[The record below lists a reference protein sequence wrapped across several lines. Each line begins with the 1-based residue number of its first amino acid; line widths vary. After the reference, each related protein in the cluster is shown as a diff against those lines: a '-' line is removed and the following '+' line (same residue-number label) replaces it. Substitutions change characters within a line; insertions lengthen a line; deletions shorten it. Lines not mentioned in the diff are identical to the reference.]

1 MRQRMGIRSARPTLR
16 ALPTRLLVWLER
28 RRAPLG
34 ERVADI
40 ASREGIRRWR
50 SGRRVHGHFIP
61 F

>member
-1 MRQRMGIRSARPTLR
+1 MNLIAVTVR
-16 ALPTRLLVWLER
+16 ALPTWLLVWLER

-40 ASREGIRRWR
+40 AWHEGARRWR
-50 SGRRVHGHFIP
+50 TGRRAHDHFIP